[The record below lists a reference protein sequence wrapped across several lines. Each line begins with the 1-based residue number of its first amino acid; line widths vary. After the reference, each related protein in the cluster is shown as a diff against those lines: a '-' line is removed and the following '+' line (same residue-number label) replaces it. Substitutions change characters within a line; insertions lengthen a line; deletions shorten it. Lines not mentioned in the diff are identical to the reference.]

1 MRVVRFF
8 LHVLIACAAPLAAQS
23 ALGQTFSGF
32 YAGATGLYED
42 YVATTNAADIS
53 LAEKTRDKRFVW
65 GGYAGYNMRVGA
77 DFVVGL
83 EAGLSLPKS
92 EEEARKLLTQ
102 QIDKVTVTTD
112 ARVGLTAKLSGSAGV
127 RFGYLV
133 TPETMVYAI
142 GGLAALREEASISAT
157 VTKPSGATKTA
168 WSLTADHVGWTLGAG
183 VERYIADK
191 WTTRIEYVRSN
202 FSDRAYSGPTTPLAV
217 NASTRANSARA
228 SISYHF

>member
-23 ALGQTFSGF
+23 ALAQTFSGF

-53 LAEKTRDKRFVW
+53 LAEKTRDKRF
-65 GGYAGYNMRVGA
+65 
-77 DFVVGL
+77 
-83 EAGLSLPKS
+83 
-92 EEEARKLLTQ
+92 
-102 QIDKVTVTTD
+102 
-112 ARVGLTAKLSGSAGV
+112 
-127 RFGYLV
+127 
-133 TPETMVYAI
+133 
-142 GGLAALREEASISAT
+142 
-157 VTKPSGATKTA
+157 A